1 MAWQWRGYDDWQWG
15 DDRWQDHDEQQQELE
30 ADGQVQADGQADQW
44 QQRQGNW
51 MGWWGDRGW
60 SWHDRPWTYWDRQWH
75 WNQPWAYDDSRN
87 AGMNEGRRASLQVS
101 EETNWDGRRG
111 SDTSEMHDAVPGD
124 VPSVEGE
131 EPAAGSQA
139 ASSNQSRPREPKTG
153 KDIIPSYDGS
163 TSVRDFRRRVQLF
176 EASTGID
183 PEFRA
188 GRLVEQM
195 TGLAWKSTE
204 TLDLSRLRSS
214 GGVEYLL
221 SHLQQELEPVEYIRV
236 FETLHHFF
244 WNFRREK
251 GESFVNFDMNFRAQM
266 QKLDEVGA
274 GLTGIVKSWWFLET
288 ASLGQELRKQVVTA
302 SGGSYQY
309 ERLREALMAIVPS
322 VKREDDDRHPTGQ
335 PNSANPVRTKFYV
348 QKNVKINKVNIVD
361 DDAPQVQE
369 PDEHGDGGV
378 PEDEEPDPEELE
390 RQARVLITQASKRRA
405 QAEQARGFT
414 KNETAEQ
421 RQARIAS
428 LKARM
433 PCSACKANGRT
444 TYGHW
449 HSDPECPFFGKGDGK
464 ASKGVFVVAQE
475 NEVLSTDSE
484 EVFMVNV
491 NTVYGTE
498 LASIPSNGQLLALSD
513 TCCAR
518 TVAGSKWMDRTMKE
532 LWRAGANFY
541 VLRERQGFRFDAGPR
556 IWSEYSVVLPTFLGE
571 GKRSV
576 FLRVSVVPVD
586 VPLLCWSADKFCW
599 IWVQ

>member
-1 MAWQWRGYDDWQWG
+1 
-15 DDRWQDHDEQQQELE
+15 
-30 ADGQVQADGQADQW
+30 
-44 QQRQGNW
+44 
-51 MGWWGDRGW
+51 
-60 SWHDRPWTYWDRQWH
+60 
-75 WNQPWAYDDSRN
+75 
-87 AGMNEGRRASLQVS
+87 
-101 EETNWDGRRG
+101 
-111 SDTSEMHDAVPGD
+111 
-124 VPSVEGE
+124 
-131 EPAAGSQA
+131 
-139 ASSNQSRPREPKTG
+139 
-153 KDIIPSYDGS
+153 
-163 TSVRDFRRRVQLF
+163 
-176 EASTGID
+176 
-183 PEFRA
+183 
-188 GRLVEQM
+188 
-195 TGLAWKSTE
+195 
-204 TLDLSRLRSS
+204 
-214 GGVEYLL
+214 
-221 SHLQQELEPVEYIRV
+221 
-236 FETLHHFF
+236 
-244 WNFRREK
+244 
-251 GESFVNFDMNFRAQM
+251 
-266 QKLDEVGA
+266 
-274 GLTGIVKSWWFLET
+274 
-288 ASLGQELRKQVVTA
+288 
-302 SGGSYQY
+302 
-309 ERLREALMAIVPS
+309 MAIVPS
-322 VKREDDDRHPTGQ
+322 VKHEDDDRHPTGQ

-541 VLRERQGFRFDAGPR
+541 VLRERQGFRFGAGPR

-576 FLRVSVVPVD
+576 FLRVSVVLVD